1 MKGRKD
7 SGILGRIPAFEKG
20 SPGSFRAILIP
31 HGLVAQILRHSFN
44 AVL

>member
-20 SPGSFRAILIP
+20 RAGSFRAILVP
-31 HGLVAQILRHSFN
+31 RDLAAQIRRHSFN